1 MRDKALC
8 RRVSHN
14 NVSNHVISGS
24 GSVGWWGLL
33 TGGRCRSNCSGGKK
47 KPCYFL
53 ARGTQELRQELYG
66 AKDGCLILWVV
77 VVRYRL
83 LRAERKS
90 CLRS

>member
-1 MRDKALC
+1 MRC
-8 RRVSHN
+8 N
-14 NVSNHVISGS
+14 FISRLS
-24 GSVGWWGLL
+24 LLSLRSLL

-66 AKDGCLILWVV
+66 AKDGCLILWVI

-83 LRAERKS
+83 LSAERKS